1 MSKRFRPWKIDEP
14 LLLPPL
20 VQEFVAKDHLA
31 RFVLSLVRDEIELTE
46 ITGNYESERG
56 QPRFDPA

>member
-1 MSKRFRPWKIDEP
+1 MSKAFRPWKIDEP

-31 RFVLSLVRDEIELTE
+31 RFVLNLVKDDIDLVE
-46 ITGNYESERG
+46 ITS
-56 QPRFDPA
+56 QL